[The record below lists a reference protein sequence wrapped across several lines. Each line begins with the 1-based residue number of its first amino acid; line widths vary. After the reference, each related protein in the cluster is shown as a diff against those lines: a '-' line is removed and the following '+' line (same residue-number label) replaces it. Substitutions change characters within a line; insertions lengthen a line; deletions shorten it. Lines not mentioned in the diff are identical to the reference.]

1 MQGNFFYV
9 KDWIKEKWG
18 NVIVVNEM
26 PQANDIRLQCV
37 HCGTKF
43 PVYPLRSNCEKCG
56 GILEYHADL
65 AKKKAVKFSGALRFW
80 RYKQLLPPVI
90 HMVSLGEGGTPLH
103 KAERLAK
110 TMGLT
115 KLYLKDETRNPT
127 NSYRDRAAALLTSN
141 AIDLHSDTLVCAT
154 NGNMGASLAAYAAKA
169 ELICHLLVPKIVDV
183 GKLAQMIAYDAV
195 IEETGEFV
203 DESIK
208 KASTMAKETGWYQA
222 TAELNPLVVE
232 AQKTI
237 SYEIFEQFEVPD
249 WVIVS
254 MGSGG
259 SIYSLWKGF
268 KELKQLGLTNSVP
281 RMVGVQTEGC
291 APIVGELTEQPSSK
305 SRTPATRALAILV
318 GEPLQSELAIK
329 TIKESK
335 GLALTVSDADILAAE
350 LQVAK
355 LEGVFA
361 EPASAAVVAALQ
373 KLKADQ
379 ISRDNSVVCLITG
392 SGLKATDVLQA
403 LTKKQKTAG
412 LGLAISTK
420 QKILK
425 ILSEKDT
432 YGYDL
437 WKQLG
442 KIMTR
447 AAVYQHLNELSD
459 RGFVIG
465 YEEKGKKFFRITARG
480 RKVLAAFDEIQLLM

>member
-1 MQGNFFYV
+1 
-9 KDWIKEKWG
+9 
-18 NVIVVNEM
+18 
-26 PQANDIRLQCV
+26 
-37 HCGTKF
+37 
-43 PVYPLRSNCEKCG
+43 
-56 GILEYHADL
+56 
-65 AKKKAVKFSGALRFW
+65 
-80 RYKQLLPPVI
+80 
-90 HMVSLGEGGTPLH
+90 
-103 KAERLAK
+103 
-110 TMGLT
+110 
-115 KLYLKDETRNPT
+115 
-127 NSYRDRAAALLTSN
+127 
-141 AIDLHSDTLVCAT
+141 
-154 NGNMGASLAAYAAKA
+154 MGASLAAYAAKA
-169 ELICHLLVPKIVDV
+169 GLICHVLVPKIVDV

-195 IEETGEFV
+195 IEESGDIV
-203 DESIK
+203 DDSIR
-208 KASTMAKETGWYQA
+208 KAAALAKETGWYQA

-237 SYEIFEQFEVPD
+237 SYEIKEQFAVPD

-259 SIYSLWKGF
+259 TIYSLWKGF
-268 KELKQLGLTNSVP
+268 KELKQLGLTDSLP

-291 APIVGELTEQPSSK
+291 APIVSELKGQSSSK
-305 SRTPATRALAILV
+305 SCSPSTRALAILV

-329 TIKESK
+329 AIQESN
-335 GLALTVSDADILAAE
+335 GLALTVSDAAILAAE

-361 EPASAAVVAALQ
+361 EPASSATVAALQ

-379 ISRDNSVVCLITG
+379 ISSDCSVVCLITG

-412 LGLAISTK
+412 LGLAVSTK

-459 RGFVIG
+459 KGLVVG
-465 YEEKGKKFFRITARG
+465 YEENGKKFFRISERG

>member
-1 MQGNFFYV
+1 M
-9 KDWIKEKWG
+9 
-18 NVIVVNEM
+18 
-26 PQANDIRLQCV
+26 
-37 HCGTKF
+37 
-43 PVYPLRSNCEKCG
+43 
-56 GILEYHADL
+56 
-65 AKKKAVKFSGALRFW
+65 
-80 RYKQLLPPVI
+80 LPPVK

-110 TMGLT
+110 AVGL
-115 KLYLKDETRNPT
+115 KDLYLKDETRNPT
-127 NSYRDRAAALLTSN
+127 NSYRDRAAAFLTSN
-141 AIDLHSDTLVCAT
+141 AIDQGFEALVCAT
-154 NGNMGASLAAYAAKA
+154 NGNMGASLAAYSAKA
-169 ELICHLLVPKIVDV
+169 ELICHVLVPKIVDV

-195 IEETGEFV
+195 IEESGDIV
-203 DESIK
+203 DDSIR
-208 KASTMAKETGWYQA
+208 KAAALAKETGWYQA

-237 SYEIFEQFEVPD
+237 SYEIYEQFAVPD

-259 SIYSLWKGF
+259 TIYSLWKGF
-268 KELKQLGLTNSVP
+268 KELKQLGLTNSLP

-291 APIVGELTEQPSSK
+291 FPIISKLTEQPSLK
-305 SRTPATRALAILV
+305 SCNPSTRALAILV

-329 TIKESK
+329 AIKESN
-335 GLALTVSDADILAAE
+335 GLALTVSDPEILASE
-350 LQVAK
+350 LLVAK

-361 EPASAAVVAALQ
+361 EPASSAAVAALQ
-373 KLKADQ
+373 KLKVEQ
-379 ISRDNSVVCLITG
+379 IPNDASVVCLITG

-412 LGLAISTK
+412 LGLAVSTK

-459 RGFVIG
+459 KGLVVG
-465 YEEKGKKFFRITARG
+465 YEENGKKFFRITERG
-480 RKVLAAFDEIQLLM
+480 RKVLAAFDDIQLLL

>member
-1 MQGNFFYV
+1 
-9 KDWIKEKWG
+9 
-18 NVIVVNEM
+18 
-26 PQANDIRLQCV
+26 
-37 HCGTKF
+37 
-43 PVYPLRSNCEKCG
+43 
-56 GILEYHADL
+56 
-65 AKKKAVKFSGALRFW
+65 
-80 RYKQLLPPVI
+80 
-90 HMVSLGEGGTPLH
+90 MVSLGEGGTPLH

-110 TMGLT
+110 AVGL
-115 KLYLKDETRNPT
+115 KDLYLKDETRNPT
-127 NSYRDRAAALLTSN
+127 NSYRDRAAAFLTSN
-141 AIDLHSDTLVCAT
+141 AIDQGFEAMVCAT

-169 ELICHLLVPKIVDV
+169 GLICHVLVPKVVDV

-195 IEETGEFV
+195 IEESGDIV
-203 DESIK
+203 DDSIR
-208 KASTMAKETGWYQA
+208 KASALAKETGWYQA

-237 SYEIFEQFEVPD
+237 SFEINEQFAVPD

-259 SIYSLWKGF
+259 TIYSLWKGF
-268 KELKQLGLTNSVP
+268 KELKELGLTRSLP

-291 APIVGELTEQPSSK
+291 APIVKELTEQSSSRSTKSCNPS
-305 SRTPATRALAILV
+305 TRALAILV
-318 GEPLQSELAIK
+318 GEPLQSDLAIK
-329 TIKESK
+329 AIQESN

-361 EPASAAVVAALQ
+361 EPASSATVAALQ
-373 KLKADQ
+373 KLKVNR
-379 ISRDNSVVCLITG
+379 ISSDSSVVCLITG

-403 LTKKQKTAG
+403 MTKKQKTQG
-412 LGLAISTK
+412 LGLAVSTK

-459 RGFVIG
+459 KGLVVS
-465 YEEKGKKFFRITARG
+465 YEENGKKFFRITERG
-480 RKVLAAFDEIQLLM
+480 RKVLAAFDDIQLLL